1 MDERDQADDMCRQI
15 YSAGIR
21 NIDAMTSRLIAHRR
35 KRARESESESESE
48 RACSVPARMFV
59 LCSRCQTMLDLAGHA
74 TGNMHL
80 CTCGANI
87 IIDPTRPPMLCFF
100 STDTATGGAGGGV
113 GGGVGVSPTEQ
124 TRD

>member
-35 KRARESESESESE
+35 KRARESESES
-48 RACSVPARMFV
+48 ACSVPARMFV

-113 GGGVGVSPTEQ
+113 GVSPTEQ